1 MSEKTRTKR
10 VLHFAVTSALVVA
23 PAIGFGCGGGDAE
36 EPHTNVAAGDED
48 PDTNVAAHVE
58 GEPHTNVA
66 ADDEMA
72 EPEVD
77 VDDAAAADDAADSL
91 ADE

>member
-1 MSEKTRTKR
+1 
-10 VLHFAVTSALVVA
+10 
-23 PAIGFGCGGGDAE
+23 
-36 EPHTNVAAGDED
+36 
-48 PDTNVAAHVE
+48 
-58 GEPHTNVA
+58 EPHTNVA